1 MAGDGGASSSKVRL
15 GEVVGSLSLVTDLAT
30 GLPLEH
36 GLRRAVLAVWLG
48 EDLGLDDDELNTAYY
63 VAQLGTV
70 GCTLEMASLAPL
82 VKDEIA
88 LGEELVTL
96 DPTRVREVGGF
107 FLRHAGAGESPL
119 RRLGKL
125 ASVARAGPAPFQVVC
140 RDVAMRVG
148 DMIDIGPAVRQALGQ
163 CHERWDG
170 KGGPQHLEGEQVDVA
185 ARIFHVVHDADIFHR
200 VGGIDAVL
208 AVMQQR
214 SGKLYDPRIAAR
226 FREVGP
232 RWLRRLDAEATWD
245 GVLAAE
251 PGSPRWVTQVELD
264 AMMRTIGNFVDVR
277 SQYTLGH
284 SVGVAALA
292 EAAAHGL
299 ELSED
304 EAIALRR
311 AGLLHDM
318 GRTGVPVA
326 IWDKAGPLTNDE
338 WERVKQHP
346 SLTELV
352 LARSSALGHLGLLA
366 GLHHERLD
374 GSGYRAV
381 PASFLSV
388 GARVLAAADAY
399 QTKTEV
405 RPHRH
410 ALPPEAAADAVR
422 RQAQQGQLDEDAVSA
437 VLVAAGHRTPPRK
450 QELPA
455 GLSEREAEVLRL
467 AASGLSNRQMAD
479 DLFISPKTVDHHI
492 QHIYNKIG
500 VSTRV
505 GATLFA
511 LEHGLVQEPS

>member
-1 MAGDGGASSSKVRL
+1 MAGGRTPSSEVRL
-15 GEVVGSLSLVTDLAT
+15 GEVVGCLSLVTDLAT

-88 LGEELVTL
+88 VGVELVRL
-96 DPTRVREVGGF
+96 DPTRMREAGAF
-107 FLRHAGAGESPL
+107 FLRHAGAGEPL
-119 RRLGKL
+119 WRRLSML
-125 ASVARAGPAPFQVVC
+125 ATVARAGPAPFQVVC

-148 DMIDIGPAVRQALGQ
+148 DMINIGSAVRQALGQ

-170 KGGPQHLEGEQVDVA
+170 KGGPQHLEGEEVDVA
-185 ARIFHVVHDADIFHR
+185 ARIFHVVHDADIFNR
-200 VGGIDAVL
+200 IGGIDAVL
-208 AVMQQR
+208 AIMQQR
-214 SGKLYDPRIAAR
+214 SGKLYDPHIAAR
-226 FREVGP
+226 FRELGP
-232 RWLRRLDAEATWD
+232 EWLRGLDAAATWD

-251 PGSPRWVTQVELD
+251 PAPPRWLSQTELD
-264 AMMRTIGNFVDVR
+264 EMVRTIGNFVDVR
-277 SQYTLGH
+277 SRYTLGH
-284 SVGVAALA
+284 SVGVATLA
-292 EAAAHGL
+292 ESAARGL
-299 ELSED
+299 GLSEG
-304 EAIALRR
+304 EAITLRR
-311 AGLLHDM
+311 AGLLHDV

-326 IWDKAGPLTNDE
+326 TWDKAGPLTEGE
-338 WERVKQHP
+338 WRRVKQHP
-346 SLTELV
+346 AFTELV
-352 LARSSALGHLGLLA
+352 LVRSTALGHLGLLA

-399 QTKTEV
+399 QTKTEA
-405 RPHRH
+405 RPHRD
-410 ALPPEAAADAVR
+410 ALPPEAAVEALR
-422 RQAQQGQLDEDAVSA
+422 RQAQQGQLDEDVVSA
-437 VLVAAGHRTPPRK
+437 VLAAAGHRAPPQK

-467 AASGLSNRQMAD
+467 VASGLSNRQMAD
-479 DLFISPKTVDHHI
+479 DLFISPKTVGHHI
-492 QHIYNKIG
+492 QHIYNKVG

-511 LEHGLVQEPS
+511 LEHGLV

>member
-1 MAGDGGASSSKVRL
+1 MAGGRTPSSKVRL
-15 GEVVGSLSLVTDLAT
+15 GEVVGCLSLVTDLAT

-48 EDLGLDDDELNTAYY
+48 EDLGLDDDELSTAYY

-70 GCTLEMASLAPL
+70 GCALEMASLAPL

-88 LGEELVTL
+88 VGVELVRL
-96 DPTRVREVGGF
+96 DPTRPREAGAF
-107 FLRHAGAGESPL
+107 FFRHAGAGEPL
-119 RRLGKL
+119 WRRLGKV
-125 ASVARAGPAPFQVVC
+125 ATVARAGAATFQAVC

-170 KGGPQHLEGEQVDVA
+170 KGGPQHLEGEEVDVA
-185 ARIFHVVHDADIFHR
+185 ARIFHVVHDADIFNHI
-200 VGGIDAVL
+200 GGVDAVL
-208 AVMQQR
+208 AIMQQR

-226 FREVGP
+226 FRELGP
-232 RWLRRLDAEATWD
+232 EWLRGLDAAATWD

-251 PGSPRWVTQVELD
+251 PVPPRWLSQAELD
-264 AMMRTIGNFVDVR
+264 EVVRAIGNFVDVR
-277 SQYTLGH
+277 SRYTLGH
-284 SVGVAALA
+284 SVGVATLA
-292 EAAAHGL
+292 ESAARGL
-299 ELSED
+299 GLSEG
-304 EAIALRR
+304 EAVTLRR
-311 AGLLHDM
+311 AGLLHDL

-326 IWDKAGPLTNDE
+326 IWDKAGPLTEGE
-338 WERVKQHP
+338 WRRVKQHP
-346 SLTELV
+346 AFTELV

-399 QTKTEV
+399 QTKTEA
-405 RPHRH
+405 RPHRD
-410 ALPPEAAADAVR
+410 AVPLEAAAEALLR
-422 RQAQQGQLDEDAVSA
+422 EAQQGQFDEDVVSA
-437 VLVAAGHRTPPRK
+437 LLAAAGHRAPPQK

-455 GLSEREAEVLRL
+455 GLSEREAQVLCL
-467 AASGLSNRQMAD
+467 VAGGLSNRQMAD
-479 DLFISPKTVDHHI
+479 ELFISPKTVDHHI
-492 QHIYNKIG
+492 QHIYNKVG

-511 LEHGLVQEPS
+511 LEHGLV